1 MLQIRSKKHVIISC
15 WHKEPKLIKHAK
27 AFPREYKQESSQSSN
42 SSIHKK
48 KNHSE
53 QRQIC
58 LYRSYGILLI
68 SSSDYTIIIAELFR
82 AVIPLETGFDFMQQ
96 KPYCLV

>member
-1 MLQIRSKKHVIISC
+1 MLQIRSKKHVIMSC
-15 WHKEPKLIKHAK
+15 WHKQPKLIKHAK
-27 AFPREYKQESSQSSN
+27 TFPHEYKQESSQSGN
-42 SSIHKK
+42 SFIHK

-68 SSSDYTIIIAELFR
+68 SSSDYTTIIVELFR

-96 KPYCLV
+96 KLYCLV

>member
-1 MLQIRSKKHVIISC
+1 MNISKKAV
-15 WHKEPKLIKHAK
+15 KAVTAPFIKK
-27 AFPREYKQESSQSSN
+27 
-42 SSIHKK
+42 KK
-48 KNHSE
+48 KNSE

-68 SSSDYTIIIAELFR
+68 SSSDYTTIIVELFR

-96 KPYCLV
+96 KLYCLV